1 MTSRRKLEHD
11 LIYADMAAV
20 TALLGQLDAEDV
32 MSRFSLEARRDELR
46 ELIAGFADEPEET
59 TASAVLYFGGH
70 PVSGTLGI
78 ESEFAGAA
86 VSKFQDLVAKVMAQE
101 AGALGQRGVVPN
113 KGASTLHITNVAR
126 GSFGFVLEE
135 VSPQGQL
142 VDTPLKAAVDEAVQ
156 LLDAFGE
163 VDEAQFQA
171 AVETIDQR
179 VLGTARE
186 FFDLLRQGGATL
198 RLVAGMSD
206 HSFSADAV
214 ARAAERATTT
224 TVEDAEEV
232 IPGQLAGVL
241 PEAHQFEFRIADD
254 EHGVIRGKV
263 DRAFTPDTL
272 AQLNRDMVNVNA
284 DARLLVK
291 RVLRSGVL
299 VRESYVLVSL
309 VPTAAED

>member
-1 MTSRRKLEHD
+1 MTSQRKLERDRIHAD
-11 LIYADMAAV
+11 LAAV
-20 TALLGQLDAEDV
+20 TALLDQLDAEDV

-46 ELIAGFADEPEET
+46 DLIAGFAGEPDET
-59 TASAVLYFGGH
+59 TASAILFFGGH
-70 PVSGTLGI
+70 PVSGMLGI

-86 VSKFQDLVAKVMAQE
+86 VTKFQDLVAKVMAQE
-101 AGALGQRGVVPN
+101 AGALGQRGVVPH

-142 VDTPLKAAVDEAVQ
+142 VDTPLKAAVDETVE

-186 FFDLLRQGGATL
+186 FFDLMRQGGATF
-198 RLVAGMSD
+198 RLVAGLSD
-206 HSFSADAV
+206 HSFGAEAV

-224 TVEDAEEV
+224 TVEDAEQRV
-232 IPGQLAGVL
+232 LGQLAGVL
-241 PEAHQFEFRIADD
+241 PEAHQFEFRVADD
-254 EHGVIRGKV
+254 RGVIRGKV
-263 DRAFTPDTL
+263 DRALTPDALT
-272 AQLNRDMVNVNA
+272 QLNRTMVNV
-284 DARLLVK
+284 DAEAQLVMK
-291 RVLRSGVL
+291 RVLRSGVV
-299 VRESYVLVSL
+299 VREAYILISL
-309 VPTAAED
+309 APVAG